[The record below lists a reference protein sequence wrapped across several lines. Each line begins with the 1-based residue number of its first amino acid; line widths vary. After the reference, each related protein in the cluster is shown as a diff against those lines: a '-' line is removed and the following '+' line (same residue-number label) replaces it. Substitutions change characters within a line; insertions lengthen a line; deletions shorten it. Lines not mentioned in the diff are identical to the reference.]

1 MKIKRQINLKPLKK
15 PQALKKRPIK
25 NLKNKQI
32 YKMRKIRRSPRKAPT
47 KSKISSNLHKRR
59 TINKKISLMSRV
71 TLPLAS
77 LF

>member
-32 YKMRKIRRSPRKAPT
+32 YKMRKKRSPRKVPT
-47 KSKISSNLHKRR
+47 KSKIISNLHKRR

-71 TLPLAS
+71 TLLLAS
-77 LF
+77 LY

>member
-32 YKMRKIRRSPRKAPT
+32 YKMHKAPT

-59 TINKKISLMSRV
+59 TINNKISLMSRV